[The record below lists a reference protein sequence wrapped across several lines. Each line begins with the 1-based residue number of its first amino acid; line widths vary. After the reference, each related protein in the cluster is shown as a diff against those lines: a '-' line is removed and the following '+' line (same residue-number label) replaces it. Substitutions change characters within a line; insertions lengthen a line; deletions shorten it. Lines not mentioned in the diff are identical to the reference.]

1 MKTEQNDKIEVF
13 SEKTGVSYEH
23 WRDEISNAEKD
34 ATELFPCLELQHIEA
49 EEDKIK
55 LFLGKILIGHSL
67 HRSTSDQDD
76 KFNSVFMLVKITLI
90 EGLVE

>member
-13 SEKTGVSYEH
+13 SEKSGVSYEH

-49 EEDKIK
+49 LEDKIK
-55 LFLGKILIGHSL
+55 LFLGKILIDHSD
-67 HRSTSDQDD
+67 RSDQRQI
-76 KFNSVFMLVKITLI
+76 KMTNLI
-90 EGLVE
+90 AFLCWLRSYS